1 MTCRRASGS
10 DRSSSL
16 VTYTGCRSSSVS
28 RIAAF
33 CVTNSH
39 FGRLRSCVRGRGCGS
54 GKSDGCNFG
63 CSLTP
68 GRLPLVNSSFQ
79 VSYVVKDATG
89 QALARVYARETR
101 FRTARSGLKTAMC
114 FWNRYSLV
122 RA

>member
-1 MTCRRASGS
+1 MRQRQK
-10 DRSSSL
+10 RWL
-16 VTYTGCRSSSVS
+16 Q
-28 RIAAF
+28 F
-33 CVTNSH
+33 
-39 FGRLRSCVRGRGCGS
+39 RLQ
-54 GKSDGCNFG
+54 
-63 CSLTP
+63 P
-68 GRLPLVNSSFQ
+68 HPWPLAVGELNCFQ